1 MFCVIQEIET
11 KKPNK
16 NGHPKELIS
25 QYSKMSIGGKDCSH
39 YLHYY
44 SNERFERP
52 IMKAY
57 RIIIHHSYRENGKV
71 RKRQFSLCT
80 ANYYDFADDIFTVY
94 DFCDSKIRQVS
105 EALSRCIDDIY
116 ELVEEKVR
124 PLEEQI
130 QEEFHKTEEYIT
142 HQKHEEI
149 TTIYAAK
156 KVQFAQEYGVDSSEY
171 DKCYDVF
178 GELRNP
184 EYLEKIKREYKQRKK
199 FQEEYGGYYEK
210 FYGNYNSYSSN
221 HGSGYGNYER
231 SNYADDDKEI
241 LRQFYRELSKKFH
254 PDANPDKD
262 TSQQMKML
270 NQLKQEWGV

>member
-156 KVQFAQEYGVDSSEY
+156 KVQFAHEYGVDSSEY

>member
-16 NGHPKELIS
+16 NGHPKELVS

-44 SNERFERP
+44 SNERFDRP

-105 EALSRCIDDIY
+105 EALSRSIDDIY

-124 PLEEQI
+124 PLEEKI
-130 QEEFHKTEEYIT
+130 QTEFHKTEEYIT
-142 HQKHEEI
+142 HQKHKEI
-149 TTIYAAK
+149 TTIYAAQ
-156 KVQFAQEYGVDSSEY
+156 KVWFANEYGVDSSEY

-210 FYGNYNSYSSN
+210 FYGNYNGYSSN
-221 HGSGYGNYER
+221 YGSGYGNCKC
-231 SNYADDDKEI
+231 SNYTDDDKEI
-241 LRQFYRELSKKFH
+241 LKQFYRALSKKFH